1 MQPRKATLAD
11 VERLVAFFHEAW
23 REAGQDRGLG
33 FTGATE
39 DTINEIASEEFL
51 RKRLRNPEVNIY
63 IVEELGRVLA
73 FASTRKIND
82 ASAELS
88 GIVVLESATGKGL
101 GTKLVG
107 KILSDVR
114 DAGFRKIVVKTEAVN
129 QRALGFYRK
138 MGLTEVG
145 RGTEQVED
153 TGVDVVILEKTLQ

>member
-11 VERLVAFFHEAW
+11 VERLVAFFREAW
-23 REAGQDRGLG
+23 REAGQDGGLG

-63 IVEELGRVLA
+63 IVEKLGRVLA

-88 GIVVLESATGKGL
+88 GIVVRESATGKGL

-114 DAGFRKIVVKTEAVN
+114 HAGFRKIVVKTEAVN